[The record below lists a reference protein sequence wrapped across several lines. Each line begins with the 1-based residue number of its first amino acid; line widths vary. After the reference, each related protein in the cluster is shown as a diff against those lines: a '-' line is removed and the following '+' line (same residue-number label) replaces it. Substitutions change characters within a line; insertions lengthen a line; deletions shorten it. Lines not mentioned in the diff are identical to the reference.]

1 MHRFSSQTRELARL
15 RERTSVRFTNRQVQ
29 ENTDRRITERRIHL
43 RLGSMDTHRVG
54 AKAVDETVRVGPT
67 LIGLT

>member
-1 MHRFSSQTRELARL
+1 
-15 RERTSVRFTNRQVQ
+15 
-29 ENTDRRITERRIHL
+29 
-43 RLGSMDTHRVG
+43 MDTHRVG